1 MGLKVYE
8 RYLAREIYA
17 ATVLVLVAF
26 LMLFAFF
33 DLIHEFEDIGKG
45 GYQLQH
51 AAGFVLLSVP
61 GRIYELFP
69 IAVLI
74 GTLYALTLLARH
86 SEIMVLRTAGLSTAS
101 LLWTLAKL
109 GTTFI
114 VLTFVIGE
122 FVAPPAERA
131 AQQLRLKALSSMV
144 AQEFRSGLWVKDE
157 LSFVNVRDVLPDAR
171 LRGVRIYEFDKQHQL
186 RSISDAEEGEFQPPD
201 RWRLSKVMQTMFDGD
216 TARVSRKP
224 DLTWHSALTPNILS
238 VLMVV
243 PERMSFVN
251 LFQYVRHLEENQQRS
266 QRYSI
271 ALWKKLVYPLAAL
284 VMMALA
290 LPFAYIQDRQGAV
303 SLKVFAGI
311 MLGITFH
318 MLNGLFSSLGAIN
331 NWTPFFSAITPS
343 GIFLLAAA
351 GMLWWVERR

>member
-1 MGLKVYE
+1 MRVHE

-17 ATVLVLVAF
+17 ATALVLVAF

-33 DLIHEFEDIGKG
+33 DLIHELQDIGKG

-86 SEIMVLRTAGLSTAS
+86 SEVMVLRTAGLSTAS
-101 LLWTLAKL
+101 LLVTLAKL
-109 GTTFI
+109 GTMFVI
-114 VLTFVIGE
+114 LTLIIGE
-122 FVAPPAERA
+122 FIAPPAERA
-131 AQQLRLKALSSMV
+131 AQQLRLRAMSSMV

-157 LSFVNVRDVLPDAR
+157 MSFVNVRDVLPDTR
-171 LRGVRIYEFDKQHQL
+171 LRGVRIYEFDKGHQL
-186 RSISDAEEGEFQPPD
+186 RSISDADEGEFQAPD
-201 RWRLSKVMQTMFDGD
+201 RWRLSKVMRTEFDGD
-216 TARVSRKP
+216 SARVSR
-224 DLTWHSALTPNILS
+224 TAEMIWHSALTPNILS

-243 PERMSFVN
+243 PERMSLIN
-251 LFQYVRHLEENQQRS
+251 LFQYVRHLEENQQRT
-266 QRYSI
+266 QRYAI
-271 ALWKKLVYPLAAL
+271 ALWKKLIYPLAAL

-290 LPFAYIQDRQGAV
+290 LPFAYMQDRHGAV

-331 NWTPFFSAITPS
+331 NWTPFYSAITPS
-343 GIFLLAAA
+343 GLFLLAAA

>member
-1 MGLKVYE
+1 MALKVYE
-8 RYLAREIYA
+8 RYLAREIYT
-17 ATVLVLVAF
+17 ATALVLTAF

-33 DLIHEFEDIGKG
+33 DLIHELEDIGKG

-51 AAGFVLLSVP
+51 AAGFVLLTVP

-86 SEIMVLRTAGLSTAS
+86 SEITVLRTSGLSTAA
-101 LLWTLAKL
+101 LLGTLAKL
-109 GTTFI
+109 GVTFI

-131 AQQLRLKALSSMV
+131 AQQLRLKAMSTMV

-157 LSFVNVRDVLPDAR
+157 KSFVNVRDVLPDTR
-171 LRGVRIYEFDKQHQL
+171 LRGVRIYEFDKDHQL
-186 RSISDAEEGEFQPPD
+186 HSISDAEEGEFQPPNQ
-201 RWRLSKVMQTMFDGD
+201 WRLTQVMRTVFEGD
-216 TARVSRKP
+216 TARVSRLP
-224 DLTWHSALTPNILS
+224 EMMWRSALTPNILS

-251 LFQYVRHLEENQQRS
+251 LFQYIRHLEENQQKA
-266 QRYSI
+266 QRYVI

-284 VMMALA
+284 VMMTLA
-290 LPFAYIQDRQGAV
+290 LPFAYLQDRMGAV
-303 SLKVFAGI
+303 SIKVFAGI

-331 NWTPFFSAITPS
+331 NWTPFLSAITPS
-343 GIFLLAAA
+343 GLFLLAAA
-351 GMLWWVERR
+351 GMIWWVERR